1 MKQNTKDKNCAGNC
15 GKNCADGTCDI
26 QQRIFEREVDEELRQ
41 ERLRKWW
48 MKYRFVV
55 FGVVIGVILG
65 TIVSEWYAAWQQKL
79 SIAESDKYENAVV
92 LGVQGETEK
101 ALSDLKQLSQ
111 EGKTGYRYLAQ
122 IATAGILLDDDKKS
136 EGFNLLLDLAQD
148 ENAPKALRDMAVVSY
163 VGHRSDNGNT
173 VELQQL
179 IKPILADTKSPFY
192 GMAVEQAVLM
202 HLLSGEKEQAK
213 SLLDTALKVQDIPT
227 QTLNRLTNL
236 QGEIK

>member
-1 MKQNTKDKNCAGNC
+1 MKQHKNCAGNC

-55 FGVVIGVILG
+55 LGGVIGIILG
-65 TIVSEWYAAWQQKL
+65 TIGSEWYAAWQQKVSL
-79 SIAESDKYENAVV
+79 AESDRYENAVI

-101 ALSDLKQLSQ
+101 ALAELDLLSQ
-111 EGKTGYRYLAQ
+111 DGKTGYRH
-122 IATAGILLDDDKKS
+122 IAKIAAAGILLDGDKKA
-136 EGFNLLLDLAQD
+136 EGYEILLDLAYD
-148 ENAPKALRDMAVVSY
+148 EQAPKALRDMALVSY

-179 IKPILADTKSPFY
+179 LAPVLTDTETPFY
-192 GMAVEQAVLM
+192 GIAVEQAVLM
-202 HLLSGEKEQAK
+202 HLLSAEQEQAAT
-213 SLLDTALKVQDIPT
+213 LLDKALSV
-227 QTLNRLTNL
+227 QTLQPQVRERLNNL
-236 QGEIK
+236 KGEIK